1 MNQMERKTLGSVGA
15 RSHQAGCQQSK
26 NFIREQQ
33 QMSAGTRATSMEMT
47 HTENQE
53 GKSHSCT
60 GQGLGEQSV
69 KIRIPH
75 KSQVTV

>member
-1 MNQMERKTLGSVGA
+1 MERKTLGSVGA
-15 RSHQAGCQQSK
+15 RSQQAGCQQSK

-53 GKSHSCT
+53 GRRATAVLGK
-60 GQGLGEQSV
+60 GLV
-69 KIRIPH
+69 N
-75 KSQVTV
+75 SQ

>member
-33 QMSAGTRATSMEMT
+33 QMSAGTRATRMEMT

-53 GKSHSCT
+53 GKRTTAVLGKGLVHS
-60 GQGLGEQSV
+60 Q
-69 KIRIPH
+69 
-75 KSQVTV
+75 